1 MATYKML
8 VNNMPI
14 LYMQEELVTD
24 KNGNPI
30 ELIYR
35 NVNSEFEKHFYR
47 KEEVIGRKGSEIFP
61 ESKFSALFFA
71 CRGQFACFETLLELL
86 AASEQKPEKRAPQ
99 QRVVHIPLPRFG
111 VAVEDV

>member
-1 MATYKML
+1 MFS
-8 VNNMPI
+8 
-14 LYMQEELVTD
+14 LYCFIQ
-24 KNGNPI
+24 
-30 ELIYR
+30 LIACHPA
-35 NVNSEFEKHFYR
+35 SSLAIKEKV
-47 KEEVIGRKGSEIFP
+47 KEIICKTVKSHRLLRGLTSGKCSEIFP

>member
-1 MATYKML
+1 MFNIIFENDVLAVKKL
-8 VNNMPI
+8 I
-14 LYMQEELVTD
+14 EERRYDENDIT
-24 KNGNPI
+24 
-30 ELIYR
+30 
-35 NVNSEFEKHFYR
+35 EKV
-47 KEEVIGRKGSEIFP
+47 KEIICKTVKSHCLLGGLTSGKCSEIFP